1 VFAVVA
7 LCSSARADSLA
18 DLQASG
24 EELAKNGR
32 YGEAIAKFKEADKI
46 EKRPTFACL
55 IALAY
60 TRKENWPQAEL
71 YLSLCH
77 ERGAAAGATLPDWVP
92 LADQQIKERLDAAGV
107 VPVTI
112 RVEPT
117 GVDVKLTVS
126 SFAPDEQFGPRTIYL
141 PLGTHAIV
149 AHSPGHDD
157 VKRVIEIK
165 DWAKPIEVVI
175 DLDAKPL
182 DAAPRIKRGG
192 TLMKAGLIVAGAG
205 LVSYGVFGF
214 AWWKE
219 KSIADADPSND
230 GDYAKY
236 YDLYTYTRISTI
248 ALWTAGAGLMIGS
261 LVLRGSSGEA
271 PTVTLAPTDGGGM
284 IGVGWSR

>member
-1 VFAVVA
+1 MVA
-7 LCSSARADSLA
+7 LCSVARADAIA

-32 YGEAIAKFKEADKI
+32 YGEAIAKFKEADTI
-46 EKRPTFACL
+46 EPRATFACL

-77 ERGAAAGATLPDWVP
+77 ERGAQAGATLPDWVP
-92 LADQQIKERLDAAGV
+92 LADQQIKERLEAAGV

-112 RVEPT
+112 RIKPEGT
-117 GVDVKLTVS
+117 DVRLTVS

-149 AHSPGHDD
+149 AHAPNHDD
-157 VKRVIEIK
+157 VKQIIEIK
-165 DWAKPIEVVI
+165 EWGKPIEVVI
-175 DLDAKPL
+175 DLDAKPPQPG
-182 DAAPRIKRGG
+182 PRIKRGG
-192 TLMKAGLIVAGAG
+192 TLMKAGLIVTGAG

-219 KSIADADPSND
+219 KSITDADPSND
-230 GDYAKY
+230 GDYSKY

-248 ALWTAGAGLMIGS
+248 ALWSAGAGLVIGS
-261 LVLRGSSGEA
+261 LVLRGTSSEA
-271 PTVTLAPTDGGGM
+271 PTVTLAPTPGGGM